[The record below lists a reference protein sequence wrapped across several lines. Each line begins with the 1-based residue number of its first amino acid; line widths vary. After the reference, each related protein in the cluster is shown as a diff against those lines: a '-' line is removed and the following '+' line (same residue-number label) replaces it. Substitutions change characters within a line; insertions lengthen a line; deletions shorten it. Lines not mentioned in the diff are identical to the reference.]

1 MAVAR
6 GGPIRSPQDFA
17 AGLSLVGLA
26 AFALWHSAELDAG
39 TLGQMG
45 PGMLPK
51 GLAILTGLLGLAIAA
66 TAFRWP
72 GPALERW
79 SVRAPLFIL
88 GSVVLFGLTVR
99 PLGLVVAGPLA
110 FLSASL
116 ADRSARLVETLGYA
130 ALLTVL
136 CLGLFVGALG
146 LPIPIAPWL
155 LGR

>member
-88 GSVVLFGLTVR
+88 GSVVLFGLTAR
-99 PLGLVVAGPLA
+99 PLGLVVAGRLPVGVA
-110 FLSASL
+110 GH
-116 ADRSARLVETLGYA
+116 RSARLSRRWAMLRA
-130 ALLTVL
+130 AD
-136 CLGLFVGALG
+136 GAVPG
-146 LPIPIAPWL
+146 CSSARSACRSDRPWL
-155 LGR
+155 PGR